1 MNSRIQPYASSNH
14 STSQQQQQ
22 QQHVSP
28 PKPLSPDS
36 AGSLSNGTT
45 TTDHVVVN
53 NNSTTTAMCA
63 WSVQGDDTVVQNPAC
78 GADIILGRT
87 YAYTLDRVYGP
98 SIRTVDVYQSS
109 VRDRVRAAIDGY
121 HAAILAYGQTA
132 TGKTHTMTG
141 TVAEPGL
148 IPLAVRECF
157 AYLKTARRRAGEY
170 LLRLSYMEVYK
181 EHIKDLLSSGTAVD
195 QPIRLFESGGN
206 LQIRGLKEMVVTT
219 PEQVF
224 TILAEGESR
233 RQVGSTHLNQ
243 HSSRSHVLVRIWIE
257 SRTIIPGEQ
266 RESVRV
272 SSLSLVDLAGSESV
286 RLTGSSERRTEGHYI
301 NKSLMT
307 LGQVVYAL
315 SEQPSEKVDA
325 PKKHVPYRDSKLT
338 RLLQPSLSGNA
349 QVVLLCCISPLP
361 SHIEESHN
369 TFKFAIRAKR
379 IPQKAVIQEQSASDE
394 TTLLQ
399 SYRAEIE
406 DLKQQL
412 KEAQEIQRQQQPQVV
427 QQQQQQRLNDRILEE
442 DGGDEHEMKELI
454 EAIQKME
461 KLILK
466 TQPTSDTTTTVDD
479 LLDDDTS
486 EREAVLTAMDIE
498 ARLSALTVNAD
509 PSSTPDRLTQQHAVN
524 GSSNNNRYHTPP
536 KRSTHATTFVSN
548 EGDVLHHELARIQ
561 GLLGSVMKRRQRG
574 IGASTGTSAATEE
587 EVRNLRAALEQQ
599 EVATSLR
606 QADSS
611 FLQAQLEEK
620 DNLLAEV
627 SKLLESVEE
636 RQSALEAENAQLRS
650 ELAAINRLASVNNGS
665 IQSG

>member
-1 MNSRIQPYASSNH
+1 
-14 STSQQQQQ
+14 
-22 QQHVSP
+22 
-28 PKPLSPDS
+28 
-36 AGSLSNGTT
+36 
-45 TTDHVVVN
+45 
-53 NNSTTTAMCA
+53 
-63 WSVQGDDTVVQNPAC
+63 VQDPATER
-78 GADIILGRT
+78 ILGRT

-98 SIRTVDVYQSS
+98 DVKTQEVYVSS
-109 VRDRVRAAIDGY
+109 VRDRVRAAMDGY

-148 IPLAVRECF
+148 IPLAVRESF
-157 AYLKTARRRAGEY
+157 AFLKSSRRRAGEY
-170 LLRLSYMEVYK
+170 LLRLSYLEVYK
-181 EHIKDLLSSGTAVD
+181 EHIKDLLSSGTVVD
-195 QPIRLFESGGN
+195 PPIRLFESGGN
-206 LQIRGLKEMVVTT
+206 LQIRGLKEVVVTS

-224 TILAEGESR
+224 ATLAEGEAR

-243 HSSRSHVLVRIWIE
+243 HSSRSHVLVRLWIE
-257 SRTIIPGEQ
+257 SRTSVPGES

-286 RLTGSSERRTEGHYI
+286 RLTGSSERRSEGHYI

-315 SEQPSEKVDA
+315 SESSSEEDGS
-325 PKKHVPYRDSKLT
+325 KKQHVPYRDSKLT

-369 TFKFAIRAKR
+369 TFKFAIRAKK
-379 IPQKAVIQEQSASDE
+379 IPQKAVIQEQSLTDE

-412 KEAQEIQRQQQPQVV
+412 KEAQEIQRQQTQPQ
-427 QQQQQQRLNDRILEE
+427 LDDLDNDDVIME
-442 DGGDEHEMKELI
+442 DEGEMKELV

-466 TQPTSDTTTTVDD
+466 TQPVSSNLDDDDDD
-479 LLDDDTS
+479 LLDVTS
-486 EREAVLTAMDIE
+486 QEDEVSSTKNDIE
-498 ARLSALTVNAD
+498 SRLLALTVV
-509 PSSTPDRLTQQHAVN
+509 PPSTPDRVTGTSSHVPNGVN
-524 GSSNNNRYHTPP
+524 RFQTPP
-536 KRSTHATTFVSN
+536 RNRTPSKK
-548 EGDVLHHELARIQ
+548 EGDILHQELARIQ
-561 GLLGSVMKRRQRG
+561 GLLGSVLKRRQRG
-574 IGASTGTSAATEE
+574 TEAQ
-587 EVRNLRAALEQQ
+587 VRSLRAALEKQ

-606 QADSS
+606 RADAS

-627 SKLLESVEE
+627 SRLLETVEE
-636 RQSALEAENAQLRS
+636 RQSALEAENAQLRR
-650 ELAAINRLASVNNGS
+650 ELEDLK
-665 IQSG
+665 QSRPTQ